1 MALKSAGGQRR
12 RIGPWFI
19 ASFHS
24 ECECGRDIEEGD
36 PVRYLDGEV
45 VCEECG
51 VAGEVT
57 VREPVP
63 SLCPLCHQ
71 ELSVVDVRRGL
82 TEHEECW

>member
-1 MALKSAGGQRR
+1 MALKPAGGWDH

-19 ASFHS
+19 AGFDGTCPCSA
-24 ECECGRDIEEGD
+24 GIEEGD

-51 VAGEVT
+51 VSGEVT